1 MYAFEGRLL
10 FSRDTLLVFIFFCA
24 CLLPELHIWKPYQ
37 REIPMQRLTLSN
49 GTTVFV
55 ENQVFDNKYIPSNEQ
70 IVPTAFLLALC
81 IVIPGGALAL
91 VLWFDVRPKSG
102 EVASFLRGILM
113 AVGCMFANVDAVKLY
128 VGYFRPYFYE
138 ECGLDRSTGECLTP
152 TEDGRKSFPSGHA
165 STSFCAMLFTSLYLL
180 GKVARLPSKTMTSF
194 LGPLG
199 CTNVLLLLALSP
211 VMVAFWVA
219 ASRVRENDHHPADV
233 VTGACIGSAWAVLW
247 YVRYFT
253 RLWDDHDDHQ
263 STDGSSRTTESQ
275 RAGDEDLPM
284 TA

>member
-1 MYAFEGRLL
+1 MTSGPY
-10 FSRDTLLVFIFFCA
+10 FS
-24 CLLPELHIWKPYQ
+24 
-37 REIPMQRLTLSN
+37 
-49 GTTVFV
+49 
-55 ENQVFDNKYIPSNEQ
+55 
-70 IVPTAFLLALC
+70 LA
-81 IVIPGGALAL
+81 A
-91 VLWFDVRPKSG
+91 
-102 EVASFLRGILM
+102 E
-113 AVGCMFANVDAVKLY
+113 

-180 GKVARLPSKTMTSF
+180 GKVTRKRHLEATGSPLR
-194 LGPLG
+194 PLG